1 MSSSLVPFVLLW
13 ALMCVSLEYSYWVT
27 ILLALPTA
35 GFLVRLFVLQHDCGH
50 GSFFVSKTANDVV
63 GCALGVLT
71 LTPYYR
77 WRKHHAIHH
86 ATSGDL
92 DRRGHGDVHILTV
105 EEYLRLAPLK
115 RLAYRVHRNPLV
127 LFVLGPF
134 VYFVITQ
141 RFAFYESR
149 LWKKE
154 RANVYWSNLALLACV
169 LAMWWFIGLQQF
181 LLVHLPVVALATS
194 AGVWLFYVQHN
205 FSATYWQHHDR
216 WDYFAAGTLGSSY
229 YHLPKVLQWI
239 TANIGLHH
247 IHHLDSRIPNYRLQ
261 QCFDENP
268 EFQSVNRFTLW
279 DSLSCGSVKL
289 WDEDK
294 ARMVGFPK

>member
-1 MSSSLVPFVLLW
+1 MW
-13 ALMCVSLEYSYWVT
+13 VSLEYSYWVT
-27 ILLALPTA
+27 LLLALPTA

-50 GSFFVSKTANDVV
+50 GSFFVSKTANDVA

-71 LTPYYR
+71 MTAYYR
-77 WRKHHAIHH
+77 WRKNHAVHH

-92 DRRGHGDVHILTV
+92 DRRGYGDVHILTV
-105 EEYLRLAPLK
+105 EEYLLLSPLK

-127 LFVLGPF
+127 LFAIGPF
-134 VYFVITQ
+134 SYFVIYQ
-141 RFAFYESR
+141 RFAYYEPR

-154 RANVYWSNLALLACV
+154 RASVYWTNLALLASV
-169 LAMWWFIGLQQF
+169 LAMWWLIGLQPF
-181 LLVHLPVVALATS
+181 LLVHLPVIAVAAS

-205 FSATYWQHHDR
+205 FPETCWQHHDN
-216 WDYFAAGTLGSSY
+216 WDYFVAGISGSSY

-261 QCFDENP
+261 QCFDDNP
-268 EFQSVNRFTLW
+268 EFQRANRLTFW
-279 DSLSCGSVKL
+279 SSLSCASLKL
-289 WDEDK
+289 WDEDE
-294 ARMVGFPK
+294 ARLVGFREIS